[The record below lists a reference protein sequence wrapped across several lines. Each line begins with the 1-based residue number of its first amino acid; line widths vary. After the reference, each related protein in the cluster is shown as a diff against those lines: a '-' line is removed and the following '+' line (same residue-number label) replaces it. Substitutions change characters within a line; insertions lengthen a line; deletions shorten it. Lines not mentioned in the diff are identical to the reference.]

1 MAPLK
6 TIQVRNKY
14 APWLSQDTK
23 QLMKERDRAQET
35 AAKTRDI
42 DDWRQYKSLRNRT
55 TLRMKQERKEWEK
68 LKLDSTKHSPSS
80 LWKNVKRWIN
90 WSNSGPPTQLFHQGR
105 FINSPAGLAGAMN
118 SFFIDKVRTLRESI
132 PATETD
138 PLQALRGTFQDR
150 ECLFTF
156 RAVCPNEVL
165 KVLKKLKNSKAT
177 GIDNIE
183 TAVIKLVA
191 KEILAPLPHII
202 NLSIENSTF
211 PKLWKQAKVIPLLKK
226 GDPLSPR
233 NYRPV
238 ALLPIFSKVLERI
251 IYDQLVE
258 YLDSNSIIHP
268 NHHGSRTGHSTAT
281 ALVQMYDR
289 WVDEVDQGDMVGV
302 MMVDLSAA
310 FDMVDHT
317 ILLDKLR
324 IYGLTEAALQWMT
337 SYLDGRSQSVY
348 IDGCLSPAL
357 NIEYGV
363 PQGSIL
369 GPLLYIL
376 FTNDVPHL
384 VHRHVTDYKDPKA
397 FCDDCGGMVC
407 YVDDGTYSV
416 RHRNPIILSNDLSTQ
431 YQVIS
436 SYMIA
441 NKLVI
446 NDDKTN
452 LMVLGTKGNRVVREQ
467 VEIQAGR
474 FTIKPAKTA
483 ELLGC
488 ELSDDL
494 KWRHHIRDSDQSLL
508 KQLNS
513 RVNGLSIVSSRAD
526 LETRLMV
533 ANGLVM
539 SKLCYLIQL
548 WGGCEGYL
556 LHSLQVLQN
565 RAARSVTGWPR
576 FTSTRL

>member
-1 MAPLK
+1 
-6 TIQVRNKY
+6 
-14 APWLSQDTK
+14 
-23 QLMKERDRAQET
+23 
-35 AAKTRDI
+35 
-42 DDWRQYKSLRNRT
+42 
-55 TLRMKQERKEWEK
+55 
-68 LKLDSTKHSPSS
+68 
-80 LWKNVKRWIN
+80 
-90 WSNSGPPTQLFHQGR
+90 
-105 FINSPAGLAGAMN
+105 MN

-138 PLQALRGTFQDR
+138 PLQVLRGTFQDR

-156 RAVCPNEVL
+156 RAVSPNEVL

-191 KEILAPLPHII
+191 NEILAPLTHII

-384 VHRHVTDYKDPKA
+384 VHRHVTDYKDPQA

-416 RHRNPIILSNDLSTQ
+416 RHRNPIILSNVLSTQ

-452 LMVLGTKGNRVVREQ
+452 LMVLGTKGNMVVREQ

-474 FTIKPAKTA
+474 FTIEPAKTA
-483 ELLGC
+483 KLLGC

-513 RVNGLSIVSSRAD
+513 RVNGLSIVSARAD

-576 FTSTRL
+576 FTSTRRLMAACGWLTVKQLVVFHTVIMVYKTLKSGQPRYLHGRLNTIPHPFRTRQNSTGSIRQDETLRCKTKK